1 MTAPTDAPASA
12 ASAPAVSGPAGSSP
26 TAPGAPRRVREQA
39 LPRRRNTRALA
50 VGIAVAAA
58 GAAGCLLVVS
68 GAGHKTGVVV
78 LTHDI
83 PFGTR
88 LGGSDLAVTK
98 VALDPAVHSMPA
110 AELSTALGQR
120 TTGALHGGS
129 LLTDQDISVGVQ
141 VPAGKALVGL
151 SLGSGQIPRQ
161 DLASGAPLSLVIV
174 PDSSTVAAGADSS
187 NATSSPSD
195 GSGAAVSGGGAA
207 GTGTAGQVQ
216 KVITGTLE
224 SLGETDQDGR
234 IPVDVL
240 VASTDSPD
248 LAAAAAAQRVVVV
261 ALPVQ

>member
-1 MTAPTDAPASA
+1 MTAPTDAAASA
-12 ASAPAVSGPAGSSP
+12 ASAQAVSGPAGSSP

-50 VGIAVAAA
+50 VGIAVAAI

-78 LTHDI
+78 LTHDV

-161 DLASGAPLSLVIV
+161 DLAAGAPLSLVIV
-174 PDSSTVAAGADSS
+174 PDSSTVAAGAGNPNASS
-187 NATSSPSD
+187 SASD
-195 GSGAAVSGGGAA
+195 GSGTAASGGAA
-207 GTGTAGQVQ
+207 STGTAGQVQ

-224 SLGETDQDGR
+224 ALGETDQDGR

>member
-1 MTAPTDAPASA
+1 MAAPTDAPASTGPAAAA
-12 ASAPAVSGPAGSSP
+12 ASPAGSSP
-26 TAPGAPRRVREQA
+26 TVPGTPRRVREQA
-39 LPRRRNTRALA
+39 LPRRRNTRGLA
-50 VGIAVAAA
+50 VGIAVAAV

-68 GAGHKTGVVV
+68 GAGDKTSVVV
-78 LTHDI
+78 LTHDV

-88 LGGSDLAVTK
+88 LAGSDLAVTK

-110 AELSTALGQR
+110 AELSAAMGQR
-120 TTGALHGGS
+120 STGALHGGS
-129 LLTDQDISVGVQ
+129 LLTEEDISVGVQ

-174 PDSSTVAAGADSS
+174 PDSSTVAAGADSP
-187 NATSSPSD
+187 AASSPASD
-195 GSGAAVSGGGAA
+195 GSGTAASGGAV
-207 GTGTAGQVQ
+207 GTGTTGQVQ

-224 SLGETDQDGR
+224 ALGETDQDGR

-240 VASTDSPD
+240 VSSTDSPD